1 MRQQIR
7 VIGLTVAFLIL
18 IDLTVMAIL
27 TVAQAQ
33 GKAGSLVRY
42 FEYGR
47 SVPGKLKAW
56 QDNPGTR
63 GNLFDVGWPVDQIDA
78 TLLEAEA
85 PVVRVYG
92 MSFVANITRTAKGLR
107 EDLPLDLHTGPGAPP
122 NFTYSVFLDDA
133 AQRRAGDVAVLGIL
147 SSSVPAMAA
156 MSNRTWVFEQP
167 SPYTYPIFRP
177 LPDGG
182 LTRVD
187 PIINSADEERS
198 LAADPVRAAAWRA
211 QLQREDVFYSPKT
224 FGVAWLDA
232 SPFVRLVRRSLGTG
246 HVDARKAAVIA
257 PSGRHAF
264 AYTTVLRR
272 MVTEFA
278 AQARAQDQ
286 HPVVFLIQTRDPMD
300 VDLLE
305 ALGPTLVGQEIPYLA
320 TAEHVDPRDAA
331 AFIPDGHYTP
341 ENDRRFAEIFLAL
354 YDMLTAE

>member
-1 MRQQIR
+1 
-7 VIGLTVAFLIL
+7 
-18 IDLTVMAIL
+18 
-27 TVAQAQ
+27 
-33 GKAGSLVRY
+33 
-42 FEYGR
+42 
-47 SVPGKLKAW
+47 
-56 QDNPGTR
+56 
-63 GNLFDVGWPVDQIDA
+63 
-78 TLLEAEA
+78 
-85 PVVRVYG
+85 
-92 MSFVANITRTAKGLR
+92 
-107 EDLPLDLHTGPGAPP
+107 
-122 NFTYSVFLDDA
+122 
-133 AQRRAGDVAVLGIL
+133 
-147 SSSVPAMAA
+147 MAA

-187 PIINSADEERS
+187 SIINSADEERS

-211 QLQREDVFYSPKT
+211 QLRREDVFYSPKT
-224 FGVAWLDA
+224 FGVAWLEA
-232 SPFVRLVRRSLGTG
+232 SPFVRLVRRSRGTG

-286 HPVVFLIQTRDPMD
+286 HPGVFLIQTRDPMD

-341 ENDRRFAEIFLAL
+341 ENDRRLRLSVPNLNPRFALRRNKPTPERNERTPCPVSVKNLSTSPAPPL
-354 YDMLTAE
+354 KSTAVKSRSTARAAP